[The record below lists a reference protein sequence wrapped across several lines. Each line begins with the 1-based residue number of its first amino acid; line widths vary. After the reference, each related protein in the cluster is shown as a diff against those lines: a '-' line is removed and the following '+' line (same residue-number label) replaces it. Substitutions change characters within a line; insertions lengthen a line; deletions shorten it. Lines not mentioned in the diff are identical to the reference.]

1 MFYGCLADTVVMLHF
16 CFVLFAIFGGL
27 LAFGWR
33 RIVWVHVPVFIW
45 AGLIE
50 FGQWICPLTYL
61 ENWLRE
67 QGGEAAY
74 TEGFV
79 AHYIFPILYP
89 IGLTPKNGALLGTL
103 VFALN
108 IAIYALLYRKWR
120 KKPVEPNEPRDKQQ
134 TTNGHE

>member
-1 MFYGCLADTVVMLHF
+1 MFYGFLADTVVTLHF
-16 CFVLFAIFGGL
+16 GFVLFAIFGGL
-27 LAFGWR
+27 LAFKWR
-33 RIVWVHVPVFIW
+33 RIVWVHVPVFVW
-45 AGLIE
+45 AGMIE

-108 IAIYALLYRKWR
+108 IAIYAILHRRRRRKAN
-120 KKPVEPNEPRDKQQ
+120 KPEQ
-134 TTNGHE
+134 TKESG